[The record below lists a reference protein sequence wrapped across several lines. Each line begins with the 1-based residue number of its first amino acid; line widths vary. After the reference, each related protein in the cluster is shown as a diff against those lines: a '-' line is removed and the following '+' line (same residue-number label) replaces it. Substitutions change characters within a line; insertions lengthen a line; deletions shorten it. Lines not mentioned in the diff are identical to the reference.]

1 MLLKSVKYLVCLSLM
16 LGSTAFATI
25 GKSVTE
31 GVINTDPMS
40 ESGMKQLMIRMLV
53 RHMDYASKQYHSLG
67 EYHYFGNGQSNEHGA
82 RTNADY
88 AFICAFL
95 YKYGADQKYPAGLDK
110 EDVKRMAINAIIY
123 SYSTH
128 TANKTQLCTD
138 HKYWGSGEDQYTWES
153 SMWAESIGYA
163 TFLLGNELS
172 DQQKEYVRRMIT
184 AEADREVTRTIP
196 TGYISDTKAEEN
208 GWDTNV
214 LSLAISLYPN
224 DPRAGKW
231 LQKCKEFAMNSYSN
245 IADKEDTTIVDGK
258 PVKDWYIGKTLFD
271 DYTLENHN
279 FFHTSYQNVVIQE
292 LSESYLAYHMM
303 QQKYTAP
310 EALKHNVTNVWDK
323 VLSGLALA
331 DGELAMPNGNDWSMY
346 LYDQL
351 ASYAALATIYRNPD
365 AYMLEQMALK
375 YTAARQ
381 STTDDGAF
389 MLHPDINERRMAV
402 TGRRIAFTYLYHE
415 YFPVQDMKPS
425 IWSDFD
431 QRQVPVRQFKD
442 VGVTYS
448 RSKDRFASFSWMTRK
463 KSFMGMIATSS
474 PDKNKIWIPYKEGNT
489 GNFTG
494 FITTNRA
501 SDADVDSV
509 SSNLQSKGFSTNGI
523 LSLNQK
529 TMKQYIAYCVTP
541 GNAVIYQDE
550 VVAQDSVSVMKE
562 EGIPMGV
569 SMDPFTSTERMLYT
583 QDGRQVVKGDSLL
596 LLKGNWANID
606 NQVGAVY
613 RAQSPMAFGK
623 KQLVNSIYT
632 SLLYGAYNS
641 QKQNFIS
648 GNVITSRTGIFYSNV
663 DAKTTS
669 LLATQAQYPE
679 VSNGWKAVVAQD
691 LDDTKYLFVS
701 RFYGQPS
708 TLLTVQCK
716 EGAPVFSL
724 LTDISGHTGKTV
736 VTLNANTSLSQPL
749 NLYVSTD
756 SKSVQAVL
764 EKNDPYAAYLFNKT
778 RHIMKVSVT
787 IVKNGKRIIGTVH
800 VNPNCKLFVNI
811 DVLHEYHDNP

>member
-1 MLLKSVKYLVCLSLM
+1 
-16 LGSTAFATI
+16 
-25 GKSVTE
+25 
-31 GVINTDPMS
+31 
-40 ESGMKQLMIRMLV
+40 
-53 RHMDYASKQYHSLG
+53 
-67 EYHYFGNGQSNEHGA
+67 
-82 RTNADY
+82 
-88 AFICAFL
+88 
-95 YKYGADQKYPAGLDK
+95 
-110 EDVKRMAINAIIY
+110 
-123 SYSTH
+123 
-128 TANKTQLCTD
+128 
-138 HKYWGSGEDQYTWES
+138 
-153 SMWAESIGYA
+153 
-163 TFLLGNELS
+163 
-172 DQQKEYVRRMIT
+172 
-184 AEADREVTRTIP
+184 
-196 TGYISDTKAEEN
+196 
-208 GWDTNV
+208 
-214 LSLAISLYPN
+214 
-224 DPRAGKW
+224 
-231 LQKCKEFAMNSYSN
+231 
-245 IADKEDTTIVDGK
+245 
-258 PVKDWYIGKTLFD
+258 
-271 DYTLENHN
+271 
-279 FFHTSYQNVVIQE
+279 
-292 LSESYLAYHMM
+292 
-303 QQKYTAP
+303 
-310 EALKHNVTNVWDK
+310 VWDK

-389 MLHPDINERRMAV
+389 MLRPDIYERRMAV

-415 YFPVQDMKPS
+415 YFPVQEMKPS

-509 SSNLQSKGFSTNGI
+509 SYNLQSKGFSTNGI

-529 TMKQYIAYCVTP
+529 TMKQYIAYYVTP

-562 EGIPMGV
+562 EGVPMGV
-569 SMDPFTSTERMLYT
+569 SMDPFTATERMLYT

-596 LLKGNWANID
+596 LLKGSWVNID
-606 NQVGAVY
+606 NKVGAVY
-613 RAQSPMAFGK
+613 HTQPPMAFGK
-623 KQLVNSIYT
+623 KQLVNSIYM

-641 QKQNFIS
+641 HKRDYIS
-648 GNVITSRTGIFYSNV
+648 GDLVSSRAGIFYSNV

-669 LLATQAQYPE
+669 LLAAQAQYPE

-691 LDDTKYLFVS
+691 LDDTKYLLVS
-701 RFYGQPS
+701 RFYGRPS
-708 TLLTVQCK
+708 TLLIVPCK
-716 EGAPVFSL
+716 EGAPVFSS
-724 LTDISGHTGKTV
+724 LTDISGNTGKTV
-736 VTLNANTSLSQPL
+736 VKLNANTSLSQPL

-756 SKSVQAVL
+756 SKSLQAVL
-764 EKNDPYAAYLFNKT
+764 QKDDPYAAYLFNKT

-787 IVKNGKRIIGTVH
+787 IVKNGRRIRGTVC